1 MGEAQKIDN
10 GWEWDCLVA
19 ERDALQARVAEL
31 EALLV
36 SAMEQRQWVQTDAE
50 RFWKERDRYREALE
64 KIRDE
69 DILREDM
76 IDIAIQALNP

>member
-1 MGEAQKIDN
+1 
-10 GWEWDCLVA
+10 
-19 ERDALQARVAEL
+19 
-31 EALLV
+31 
-36 SAMEQRQWVQTDAE
+36 MEQRWWVQTDAE

>member
-1 MGEAQKIDN
+1 MITGPCEKHPEA
-10 GWEWDCLVA
+10 GVMPSPCPLC
-19 ERDALQARVAEL
+19 RVAEL

-36 SAMEQRQWVQTDAE
+36 PAMEQRWWVQTDAE